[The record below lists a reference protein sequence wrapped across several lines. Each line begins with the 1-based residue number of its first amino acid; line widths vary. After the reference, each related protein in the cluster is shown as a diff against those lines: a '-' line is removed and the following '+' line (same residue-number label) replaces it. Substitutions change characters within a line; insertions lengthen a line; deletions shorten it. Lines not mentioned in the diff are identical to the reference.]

1 MPAVKLIVLSAIAK
15 TPFLGVDCTGL
26 LPAFRFAAFCG
37 AVSQGIQWSG
47 SVEASVS
54 DRYPAFTVHYRA
66 RFAELEG
73 ILNFGVFKIVSERMA
88 LIMNWWGDKLNG

>member
-1 MPAVKLIVLSAIAK
+1 MPAVKLIVFNAIVES
-15 TPFLGVDCTGL
+15 PFLGVGCTGL
-26 LPAFRFAAFCG
+26 LPALLFAAFCG

-47 SVEASVS
+47 SVEASVL

-73 ILNFGVFKIVSERMA
+73 ILNFGVFKIVSER
-88 LIMNWWGDKLNG
+88 LSILNW

>member
-1 MPAVKLIVLSAIAK
+1 MPAVKLIVLSAMIES
-15 TPFLGVDCTGL
+15 PFLGVECTGL
-26 LPAFRFAAFCG
+26 LPAFSFAAFCG

-47 SVEASVS
+47 SVEASVL

-73 ILNFGVFKIVSERMA
+73 ILSFGVFKIVSERFST
-88 LIMNWWGDKLNG
+88 MNWWGDIFNG

>member
-1 MPAVKLIVLSAIAK
+1 MIES
-15 TPFLGVDCTGL
+15 PFLGVDCTGL
-26 LPAFRFAAFCG
+26 LPAFCFAAFCG

-66 RFAELEG
+66 RFAELER
-73 ILNFGVFKIVSERMA
+73 ILIFRVFKIVKER
-88 LIMNWWGDKLNG
+88 LSILNWWDDELNG